1 MKANGVTPSA
11 TVAFP
16 CLLGTPCSVHQQRG
30 GGQAALANY
39 FVNTFSSFHQGYN
52 WKVARNPSV
61 FDTLLNA
68 THLHFFWPEYLVQGK
83 VKPGM

>member
-1 MKANGVTPSA
+1 MVSHPVRLWLFPVYLGLPALFTSREV
-11 TVAFP
+11 VAR
-16 CLLGTPCSVHQQRG
+16 Q
-30 GGQAALANY
+30 LANY
-39 FVNTFSSFHQGYN
+39 FVNTFSSFHQGYS

-68 THLHFFWPEYLVQGK
+68 THLHFFWSEYLVQGK